1 MNLLEKKSIE
11 DEEQK
16 NYRKNLVLSAAI
28 DVFVEK
34 GIENS
39 KITDIAEKA
48 QVGVASVYKY
58 FKNKTEIVIEAGISF
73 WSIEENFLLEMF
85 TKNNFDE
92 LNGLNKINQILDIFI
107 EIFLNHKDFLRFV
120 EEFDNYVIKKKI
132 PPRRLTMYEKNVLKL
147 LPIMVDALNVGKEDG
162 SINLNIDN
170 EQFYFTT
177 TRTLI
182 ILSQKLISRNIILNN
197 DTNFEEVAQLK
208 LFKEMALKYIKN
220 TN

>member
-1 MNLLEKKSIE
+1 MLLEKKSIE